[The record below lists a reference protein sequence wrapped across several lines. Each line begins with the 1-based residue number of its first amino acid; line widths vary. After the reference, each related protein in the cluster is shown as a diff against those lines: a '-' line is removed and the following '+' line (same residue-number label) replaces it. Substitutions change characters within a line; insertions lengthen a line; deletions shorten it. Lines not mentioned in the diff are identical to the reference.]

1 MLAFTRRR
9 GVRYRRDGRV
19 ETVRALDQFR
29 DQLSRDNEYFSS
41 RVAEKQI
48 DDDESWR
55 EEEEEKAATLTCISI
70 PLIMLDNVR
79 HVLQDGQMIG
89 NWSSMYRKR
98 CYHRDLRCLSLVG
111 WTCQI
116 ATTVGFGLLFAGVL
130 MSSGAWVKV
139 KRRFRELRGV

>member
-41 RVAEKQI
+41 RVAEKQS

-55 EEEEEKAATLTCISI
+55 EEEEEKGGDVDVHI
-70 PLIMLDNVR
+70 D
-79 HVLQDGQMIG
+79 
-89 NWSSMYRKR
+89 SSDYAR
-98 CYHRDLRCLSLVG
+98 
-111 WTCQI
+111 
-116 ATTVGFGLLFAGVL
+116 
-130 MSSGAWVKV
+130 
-139 KRRFRELRGV
+139 